1 MSDDQCH
8 NIYSTISVVFGSIIA
23 KIYPRVDVKTDE
35 NSWFKVQE
43 DITLPR
49 SNEINDNYDY
59 DFNDTANLM
68 KDKAAIYNETYES
81 LKTERRGRD
90 KID

>member
-1 MSDDQCH
+1 MSDDHYH
-8 NIYSTISVVFGSIIA
+8 NIYRTISVVFGSIIA
-23 KIYPRVDVKTDE
+23 KTDE

-49 SNEINDNYDY
+49 SNEINENYDY

-68 KDKAAIYNETYES
+68 KDKAAIYDETCES
-81 LKTERRGRD
+81 IKTERR
-90 KID
+90 